1 MSRTQ
6 PKVILEIVDKETYK
20 CDQIVEAAGIWAV
33 FYDNQ
38 PINLKSQHY
47 LDSEA
52 VPKYKKTNENMKK
65 KKVIK
70 LSENDLYR
78 IVKRVI
84 SEQPDKNIKHPSP
97 EEITKGKKTG
107 CYTVNSGD
115 QLMRIAKAFGVTVD
129 DIVQLNAFRSSG
141 EEIYPGQKIKVQ
153 NTTKFIGC

>member
-52 VPKYKKTNENMKK
+52 VPKYKKT
-65 KKVIK
+65 
-70 LSENDLYR
+70 SF
-78 IVKRVI
+78 
-84 SEQPDKNIKHPSP
+84 SNIK
-97 EEITKGKKTG
+97 KQ
-107 CYTVNSGD
+107 V
-115 QLMRIAKAFGVTVD
+115 LVTPVM
-129 DIVQLNAFRSSG
+129 Q
-141 EEIYPGQKIKVQ
+141 EIYAV
-153 NTTKFIGC
+153 N